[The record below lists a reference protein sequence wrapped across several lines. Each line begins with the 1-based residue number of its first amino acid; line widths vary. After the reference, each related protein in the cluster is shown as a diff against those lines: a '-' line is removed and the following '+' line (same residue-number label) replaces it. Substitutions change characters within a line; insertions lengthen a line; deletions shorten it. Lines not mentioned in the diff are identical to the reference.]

1 MNEKSEWNIATYDA
15 FLFPCQIKTLQK
27 PVPVDDFRIRFF
39 NKKTVSQKCGKKN
52 TKLPQEHILSRY
64 PVTLKSGHLHF
75 WRAIALLHRHII
87 VSIQHPIGLRSTK
100 HVGLTAMHKWSWKQ
114 LPQIRP
120 VVGTPSWRMKLCFQI
135 DLCRWRRQ
143 KGQLRLQNW
152 VTCDSGSR
160 RGHLRLE
167 NWVTCDSGILQG

>member
-64 PVTLKSGHLHF
+64 PVTLKSWHLHF

-100 HVGLTAMHKWSWKQ
+100 ACWFNRHAQMKLKTTSTNSSCSWCTILKNEAL
-114 LPQIRP
+114 LPNRP
-120 VVGTPSWRMKLCFQI
+120 VPMKEAEGSLATPKL
-135 DLCRWRRQ
+135 
-143 KGQLRLQNW
+143 
-152 VTCDSGSR
+152 
-160 RGHLRLE
+160 GHLRLG
-167 NWVTCDSGILQG
+167 VTCD